1 MKPLLQR
8 PSDAST
14 LATLCSHPFMFRW
27 HSTVIEPSRGGGT
40 SLGTSSGAFSPPKAE
55 AAPTMDE
62 KVIREAFARINMVG
76 EVAERKPDGTL
87 AKPSAFLKTVEEKA
101 GVRFG
106 PQGGG
111 TLLAIVDRRRPTM
124 DEVRMCVLMP
134 GSAIVGLPQ
143 PMARSGRGLGHLMQS
158 STDGRGGRG
167 GQPPPM
173 AGRGGGRGALGLG
186 GRGVRHSSSGL
197 NAPPAAMEIREK
209 FVAGPRR

>member
-1 MKPLLQR
+1 
-8 PSDAST
+8 
-14 LATLCSHPFMFRW
+14 MFRW
-27 HSTVIEPSRGGGT
+27 HSTVIEPSRDGGT

-124 DEVRMCVLMP
+124 DEVQMCVLMP

-167 GQPPPM
+167 GQPPPLG
-173 AGRGGGRGALGLG
+173 GRGGGRGAPGLG
-186 GRGVRHSSSGL
+186 GRGVRSSSGL
-197 NAPPAAMEIREK
+197 NAPPAAMEFREK